1 MRTLL
6 TLLFLLTAT
15 TARAQVFPPSVECT
29 FFAAGMKEPSTDRR
43 DAALEAVIAEV
54 VKAVEQNADDAA
66 LASAMRALAR
76 TYTPDVVACAGK
88 IAVLRWVTPSHRP
101 TPAAEAMARR
111 VEAFLDAAGVRER
124 RFMERPLPAARPG
137 RHRPPSRGAGGP

>member
-15 TARAQVFPPSVECT
+15 TVRAQSFPASVVCS
-29 FFAAGMKEPSTDRR
+29 FFADSMREPSADPR
-43 DAALEAVIAEV
+43 DAALEAVITEV
-54 VKAVEQNADDAA
+54 VKAVEQNAGDAA
-66 LASAMRALAR
+66 LAAALHALAR
-76 TYTPDVVACAGK
+76 TYTPDVVVCAGK